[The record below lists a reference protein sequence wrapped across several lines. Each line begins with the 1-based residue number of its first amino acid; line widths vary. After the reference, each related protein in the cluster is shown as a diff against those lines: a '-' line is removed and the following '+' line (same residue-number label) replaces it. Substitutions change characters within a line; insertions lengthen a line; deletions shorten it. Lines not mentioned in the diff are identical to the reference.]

1 MLIGFYW
8 PFKEEYDPRDL
19 VRSLHAKGTRLALPV
34 VVEKAK
40 PVIFRERRPG
50 MPMSH
55 GVWNIPLPTGGE
67 PVAPDVLL
75 VLLVGFDRQAYR
87 LGYGG
92 GYYDR
97 ILAALPA
104 KPRTIG
110 IAWPSDEHSHE
121 ADHASGHVLKR
132 HVPFSA
138 AHESVAREHASGP
151 QPVYTIGHS
160 TRTILEFVDLLR
172 IVDIEWVVDIR
183 SVPRSRTN
191 PQFNLDMLPH
201 ELSSWQIGHTQIP
214 ELGGLRKKS
223 RTVPPDVNAFWTN
236 QSFHNYA
243 DYALSGIRRVSPRL
257 LAPVRAKSGST
268 VRDHV
273 FGSRLVAL
281 SSKDCRRLPP
291 AWRHPRVSFDGAC
304 SR

>member
-1 MLIGFYW
+1 M
-8 PFKEEYDPRDL
+8 
-19 VRSLHAKGTRLALPV
+19 PV

-281 SSKDCRRLPP
+281 SSKDCRRLSP

>member
-1 MLIGFYW
+1 
-8 PFKEEYDPRDL
+8 
-19 VRSLHAKGTRLALPV
+19 LPV

-97 ILAALPA
+97 TLAALPA

-281 SSKDCRRLPP
+281 SSKDCRRLSP

>member
-1 MLIGFYW
+1 
-8 PFKEEYDPRDL
+8 
-19 VRSLHAKGTRLALPV
+19 
-34 VVEKAK
+34 
-40 PVIFRERRPG
+40 

-97 ILAALPA
+97 TLAALPA

-281 SSKDCRRLPP
+281 SSKDCRRLSP